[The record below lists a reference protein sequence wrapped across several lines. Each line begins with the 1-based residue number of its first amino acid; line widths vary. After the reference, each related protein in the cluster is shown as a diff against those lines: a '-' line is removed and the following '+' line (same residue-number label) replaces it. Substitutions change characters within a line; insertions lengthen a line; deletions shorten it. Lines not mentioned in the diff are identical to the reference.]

1 MTPFKNWLNL
11 KRETP
16 EAKLLSQSAERFLGE
31 AIPNEKISEVGYLLM
46 KWRNRKGLK
55 NVVVE
60 DYLRH
65 NSLHKLTPH
74 LRNIL
79 EMRGVSNFEESCV
92 SAWLLGL
99 LPMEEADKRRSNQ
112 TLLRV
117 FSGSK
122 EAESSKAIYRLWR
135 GIWRTIRASF
145 VTSLILAVVGLLTV
159 MSTYFQRGNI
169 PLGFSEIFS
178 LYVVSSL
185 AVGFCT
191 APMWFALS
199 ISHDR
204 RCQTSLNAYCAVSLS
219 RIGLPESTGV
229 LSKACLVGQGGRSI
243 VAQEAL
249 CKILPR
255 IELEEFNR
263 IPTETIPNLSKILTK
278 INANSFLL
286 RKANRS
292 VNEIDR
298 AEKFSLVILE
308 IFEKTGDSRALKAVQ
323 TISRDGFAS
332 SVRTRASEILPILE
346 ETARLENDRSFLLR
360 GSDRPLNSH
369 ELLMPA
375 YSIPDTKG
383 EELLRPSLG
392 GDRT

>member
-1 MTPFKNWLNL
+1 M
-11 KRETP
+11 
-16 EAKLLSQSAERFLGE
+16 SQSAERFLGE
-31 AIPNEKISEVGYLLM
+31 AFPKEKISELGYLLM

-60 DYLRH
+60 DYLRR
-65 NSLHKLTPH
+65 NSLHKLPPH

-112 TLLRV
+112 TLLQV

-135 GIWRTIRASF
+135 GIWRTILATL
-145 VTSLILAVVGLLTV
+145 VTSLCLAVVALFALIKV
-159 MSTYFQRGNI
+159 YFHGGNI
-169 PLGFSEIFS
+169 PMEFGEIFP

-185 AVGFCT
+185 AVGFC
-191 APMWFALS
+191 ASPVWFALS

-204 RCQTSLNAYCAVSLS
+204 ERQASLNAYCALSLS

-229 LSKACLVGQGGRSI
+229 LSKACLAGQRGRSI

-249 CKILPR
+249 CRILLR
-255 IELEEFNR
+255 IEAGEFNR
-263 IPTETIPNLSKILTK
+263 IPTETIPNLGRILTK
-278 INANSFLL
+278 LNAESFLS
-286 RKANRS
+286 RRAS
-292 VNEIDR
+292 MGVNEIGQS
-298 AEKFSLVILE
+298 EEFSLIILE

-323 TISRDGFAS
+323 TVSRDGFAS
-332 SVRTRASEILPILE
+332 SVRTRASEILPILK

-360 GSDRPLNSH
+360 GSERPLNSH